1 MGGVDKFG
9 NFVAEFCGKVDLF
22 GRILG
27 LQVSVEGRDDVAV
40 NL

>member
-9 NFVAEFCGKVDLF
+9 DFVAEFCGEIDMF

-27 LQVSVEGRDDVAV
+27 LQVSIERRDDVAI